1 MSGCPVQLGASPWT
15 FQCAK
20 CAKQTSVTSGTI
32 MHASKLALH
41 VWLWAA
47 YLMAT
52 HSNGIS
58 AFQLWRQLG
67 LVHPGGIP
75 DPIRRA
81 SELLGR
87 RCAALVMD

>member
-1 MSGCPVQLGASPWT
+1 MKSEHIWLGGIAMTDYPRSPVS
-15 FQCAK
+15 FQ
-20 CAKQTSVTSGTI
+20 QRFPNGT
-32 MHASKLALH
+32 AG
-41 VWLWAA
+41 AA